1 MVDRTFRLL
10 GRCLIDLYVV
20 SATAVTNRRHRAKF
34 YFSTAHNHFQPTIKT
49 YLFSRFLPN
58 SSNSPS
64 SRMPNQQVQATTR
77 KVRLNSTQIVKFKS
91 NSISTGKYT
100 FVTFIPKFLYEQFR
114 KYANIFFL
122 CIGLLQQIPGI
133 SPTGRWITIGPFG
146 VILTITA
153 IKEIYEDFKRH
164 REDQKINESKSEV
177 LKGTT
182 WKSVSWKDVLVGDI
196 VRVKSEKSFPAD
208 LILLA
213 SSDGESQCYIE
224 TANLDGETNL
234 KIRSAHI
241 GTKQLKEA
249 QELADLQGQW
259 LIVL

>member
-1 MVDRTFRLL
+1 
-10 GRCLIDLYVV
+10 
-20 SATAVTNRRHRAKF
+20 
-34 YFSTAHNHFQPTIKT
+34 
-49 YLFSRFLPN
+49 
-58 SSNSPS
+58 
-64 SRMPNQQVQATTR
+64 MPNQQVRAATR
-77 KVRLNSTQIVKFKS
+77 KVRLNSTQVAKFKN

-100 FVTFIPKFLYEQFR
+100 ILTFIPKFLYEQFR

-164 REDQKINESKSEV
+164 REDQKINDSKSEV
-177 LKGTT
+177 LRGTNWVPVT
-182 WKSVSWKDVLVGDI
+182 WKDVLVGDI

-208 LILLA
+208 LILLV
-213 SSDGESQCYIE
+213 SSDSESQCYIE

-234 KIRSAHI
+234 KIRTAHN
-241 GTKQLKEA
+241 GTKEHKDPQR
-249 QELADLQGQW
+249 LASLQGSNILNNYNRNKHKHIFVSLKNCA
-259 LIVL
+259 LITN

>member
-1 MVDRTFRLL
+1 
-10 GRCLIDLYVV
+10 
-20 SATAVTNRRHRAKF
+20 
-34 YFSTAHNHFQPTIKT
+34 
-49 YLFSRFLPN
+49 
-58 SSNSPS
+58 
-64 SRMPNQQVQATTR
+64 MPNQQVRAATR
-77 KVRLNSTQIVKFKS
+77 KVRLNSTQIAKFKN

-100 FVTFIPKFLYEQFR
+100 ILTFIPKFLYEQFR

-164 REDQKINESKSEV
+164 REDQKINDSKSEV
-177 LKGTT
+177 LRGTNWVPVT
-182 WKSVSWKDVLVGDI
+182 WKDVLVGDI

-208 LILLA
+208 LILLV
-213 SSDGESQCYIE
+213 SSDSESQCYIE

-234 KIRSAHI
+234 KIRTAHN
-241 GTKQLKEA
+241 GTKEHKDPQRLASLKGYNLLNNDSQNKHKLIFVSYI
-249 QELADLQGQW
+249 QELCIDYQLNHMNGQ
-259 LIVL
+259 VN

>member
-1 MVDRTFRLL
+1 MPGLEWTEL
-10 GRCLIDLYVV
+10 
-20 SATAVTNRRHRAKF
+20 
-34 YFSTAHNHFQPTIKT
+34 KT
-49 YLFSRFLPN
+49 RFLPN

-64 SRMPNQQVQATTR
+64 NTMPNQQVQATTR